1 MGKTIEPI
9 DPGKLRTYSIEG
21 RHSKVQIDSFG
32 RPARPGL
39 SFQSFL
45 DSLPDLLGAADLK
58 AVIASIARA
67 HREKKMVV
75 AAMGAHVIKV
85 GLSPIVIDL
94 MQRGIIG
101 AVAMNGAG
109 IVHDAE
115 LAMAG
120 ATSEDVASEIDDG
133 SFGMVR
139 ETAELLN
146 DAAVQ
151 GASVG
156 LGKAVG
162 EKILASSLPHPD
174 LSILACAARLGIPAT
189 VHVALGTDIIH
200 MHPSA
205 DGAAIGAASMRDFR
219 LFTSV
224 VARLEGG
231 VYLNIGSAV
240 VLPEVF
246 LKALAVA
253 RNLGHPARDFTA
265 VNLDFIRHYR
275 PITNVLDRP
284 TQSGGEAYAL
294 VGHHEILFPLIAAGV
309 IETMARPDRRPDDQ
323 PDK

>member
-1 MGKTIEPI
+1 
-9 DPGKLRTYSIEG
+9 
-21 RHSKVQIDSFG
+21 
-32 RPARPGL
+32 
-39 SFQSFL
+39 
-45 DSLPDLLGAADLK
+45 
-58 AVIASIARA
+58 
-67 HREKKMVV
+67 
-75 AAMGAHVIKV
+75 
-85 GLSPIVIDL
+85 
-94 MQRGIIG
+94 
-101 AVAMNGAG
+101 
-109 IVHDAE
+109 
-115 LAMAG
+115 
-120 ATSEDVASEIDDG
+120 VASEINDG